1 MQRVWNT
8 VKGMCIPSDDYESMN
23 TVFNIGSND
32 MQLELFLEH
41 FNYPNV
47 TPIYYYWEEL
57 PLKLYEELEEI
68 ERVHLY

>member
-1 MQRVWNT
+1 
-8 VKGMCIPSDDYESMN
+8 
-23 TVFNIGSND
+23 
-32 MQLELFLEH
+32 MQLELFWEH

-68 ERVHLY
+68 ERVHYY

>member
-1 MQRVWNT
+1 MQLLGFLLSFFDGRGI
-8 VKGMCIPSDDYESMN
+8 KIIERIY
-23 TVFNIGSND
+23 
-32 MQLELFLEH
+32 MQLELFWEH

-68 ERVHLY
+68 ERINYERN